1 MNVVERKSGGG
12 ISAGGGISSGY
23 VIFGKLLFLENYFVI
38 MFLLGSPLLFTGMC
52 FNFRITSGP
61 LAGLIGR

>member
-23 VIFGKLLFLENYFVI
+23 VIFEKLLFLENYFVI
-38 MFLLGSPLLFTGMC
+38 MFLLGSPLLFTC
-52 FNFRITSGP
+52 IISISGSQVDP
-61 LAGLIGR
+61 LLD